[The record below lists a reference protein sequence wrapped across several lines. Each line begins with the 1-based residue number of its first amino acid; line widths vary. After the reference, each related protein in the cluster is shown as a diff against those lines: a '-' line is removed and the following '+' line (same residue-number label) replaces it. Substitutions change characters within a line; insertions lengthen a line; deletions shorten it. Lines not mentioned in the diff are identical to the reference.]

1 MLDVGEFA
9 PQGRQFLSHILPHL
23 SVSCSRKSRASR
35 CPGLTG
41 CFKFIF
47 RVHFRSHCHSDI
59 DLKINY
65 ARICK
70 ESFGGDASNSVAET
84 HVAILSQCHRSIEV
98 AVVTAIADLLLYY
111 VPLRQD
117 FVSLCL
123 VSPKLFG

>member
-1 MLDVGEFA
+1 MFQVY
-9 PQGRQFLSHILPHL
+9 LSSSLMIPL
-23 SVSCSRKSRASR
+23 SFRYR
-35 CPGLTG
+35 
-41 CFKFIF
+41 FKF
-47 RVHFRSHCHSDI
+47 
-59 DLKINY
+59 Y

-70 ESFGGDASNSVAET
+70 ESFRGDASNSVAAET